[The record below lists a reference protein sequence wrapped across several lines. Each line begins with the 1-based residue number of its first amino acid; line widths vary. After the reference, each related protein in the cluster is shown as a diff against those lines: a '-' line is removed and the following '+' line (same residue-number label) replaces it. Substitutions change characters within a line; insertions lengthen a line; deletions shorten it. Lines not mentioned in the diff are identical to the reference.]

1 MTRPGPPTPALTEGN
16 NMTTATWTHQDR
28 LLDQLDGVRD
38 TGPGR
43 WQALCPA
50 HDDSGAS
57 LSITQKDDGDLLLH
71 CHAGCPT
78 RSVLDAVGLRFP
90 DLAPPGSKW
99 FSRRGSR
106 STTRR
111 PAKTPENPV
120 AEIGFRHQVYARLL
134 EGLRA
139 AGLHP
144 DHRADLLR
152 RGLTDQA
159 IDRNG
164 YASLTEAAAEIA
176 TRLRNELGERLFTVP
191 GFTFVPGWGQRATL
205 AVKELRGLLIPI
217 RDHKGRIQ
225 ALQIRTGEDGRKYI
239 WLSGPQARSG
249 SPAHVPLGGKFP
261 DLRIY
266 REQDLVGWKSPRI
279 TEGGLKADVA
289 TALDRTTVTVGF
301 ASVTTW
307 AAVLPVLQ
315 EMRAQTVRVAI
326 DSDWRVK
333 PPVAA
338 QRQRLAADLHEA
350 GFKVV
355 LEDWPEAHKG
365 IDDLLKAG
373 QRPTSA
379 DWSPPA

>member
-1 MTRPGPPTPALTEGN
+1 MEGDI
-16 NMTTATWTHQDR
+16 MITATDWTHQDK
-28 LLDQLDGVRD
+28 LLDQLDGVREQ
-38 TGPGR
+38 GHGR

-71 CHAGCPT
+71 CHAGCNP
-78 RSVLDAVGLRFP
+78 RAVLDAVGLKFP

-99 FSRRGSR
+99 FSRKGGG
-106 STTRR
+106 STTRKPVKA
-111 PAKTPENPV
+111 PAKLL
-120 AEIGFRHQVYARLL
+120 ADIGFRHQVYDRLL
-134 EGLRA
+134 ADLRA
-139 AGLHP
+139 HGGLLD
-144 DHRADLLR
+144 DHRDDLRR
-152 RGLTDQA
+152 RGLTDQV
-159 IDRNG
+159 INRNG
-164 YASLTEAAAEIA
+164 YASLTDAAAEIA
-176 TRLRNELGERLFTVP
+176 TRLRNELGERLLTVP
-191 GFTFVPGWGQRATL
+191 GFTFVPGWGQRASL

-249 SPAHVPLGGKFP
+249 SPAHVPLGGRFP
-261 DLRIY
+261 DLNIY

-289 TALDRTTVTVGF
+289 TALDRTTVTIGF

-307 AAVLPVLQ
+307 ASVLPILQ
-315 EMRAQTVRVAI
+315 EMGAKTVRVAI
-326 DSDWRVK
+326 DSDWKSK

-338 QRQRLAADLHEA
+338 HRGRLAGDLHEA
-350 GFKVV
+350 GFKIVM
-355 LEDWPEAHKG
+355 EDWPETYKG

-373 QRPTSA
+373 QKPTTS
-379 DWSPPA
+379 DWSPSA